1 MPNVLDAL
9 PSGSPF
15 EVLLPVAIILALAKI
30 LAIVFEKM
38 KIPSVI
44 GFLCAGLFVGLL
56 TFIPGE
62 SVITPYT
69 EMGIDILAKFGVV
82 FILFSAGLETN
93 MKEIKAVGGAA
104 IVITALGVI
113 CPMLFGFL
121 IAFLFRSYGGLS
133 ASFLPEGVDPIW
145 SDLYYGVILSATS
158 VSITVAT
165 LKELGKLNGKVGS
178 AIVSAAIIDDVI
190 GIILLSLVLSLSGT
204 SSASSDFNLLIFT
217 LESCGATIEGAWQ
230 VVCVLANMAIFVLL
244 SFGAG
249 YLIRKLFNWLGQ
261 KYPHHIRIPILSLA
275 FCFLW
280 AYIAQGLFQIADI
293 TGAYIAGLILAPTS
307 PKEYIDHR
315 AETTMNVFFVPIFF
329 ASVALKMYETS
340 LDFSDY
346 LFLAFG
352 FTYVVAALLGKVVG
366 AGSGA
371 LLCRFSLKDSLCV
384 GVGMMA
390 RAEVVIVTAQTGI
403 DSSLVSPGIMPFTL
417 LIIISSSFLTP
428 ILLRL
433 LYRNE
438 KDIGGGD
445 SAKKEEQNTSLT
457 VHEEKK
463 EDTLP
468 SFSRR
473 LKSLIP
479 TSIC

>member
-1 MPNVLDAL
+1 MAQTKTATPEGSRDA
-9 PSGSPF
+9 SSS
-15 EVLLPVAIILALAKI
+15 VVTQAVALILAA
-30 LAIVFEKM
+30 
-38 KIPSVI
+38 
-44 GFLCAGLFVGLL
+44 
-56 TFIPGE
+56 
-62 SVITPYT
+62 
-69 EMGIDILAKFGVV
+69 
-82 FILFSAGLETN
+82 
-93 MKEIKAVGGAA
+93 
-104 IVITALGVI
+104 
-113 CPMLFGFL
+113 
-121 IAFLFRSYGGLS
+121 
-133 ASFLPEGVDPIW
+133 
-145 SDLYYGVILSATS
+145 
-158 VSITVAT
+158 
-165 LKELGKLNGKVGS
+165 
-178 AIVSAAIIDDVI
+178 
-190 GIILLSLVLSLSGT
+190 
-204 SSASSDFNLLIFT
+204 
-217 LESCGATIEGAWQ
+217 
-230 VVCVLANMAIFVLL
+230 
-244 SFGAG
+244 
-249 YLIRKLFNWLGQ
+249 
-261 KYPHHIRIPILSLA
+261 LA

-280 AYIAQGLFQIADI
+280 AYLAQGLFQIADI

-463 EDTLP
+463 EDTFP